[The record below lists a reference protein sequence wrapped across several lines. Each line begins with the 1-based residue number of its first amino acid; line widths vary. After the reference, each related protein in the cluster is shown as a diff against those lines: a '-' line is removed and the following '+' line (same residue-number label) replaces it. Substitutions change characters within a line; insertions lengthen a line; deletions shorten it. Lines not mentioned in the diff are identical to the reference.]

1 MTANRSAGGITI
13 TERPAPTAA
22 PAAPRVPVAPN
33 PLREGLRLQLTP
45 EPCIM
50 VIFGATG
57 DLTMRKLVP
66 ALYNLA
72 IQGLLPTGFSL
83 IGVAR
88 RPMTDEEFR
97 AQLLD
102 AVNKYSRTRPVQP
115 QIWDTFAKGIFYSQ
129 AEFHDQEA
137 FRKLRARMTQLDKE
151 RGTGGNALFYLA
163 TAPEFYPIIA
173 QNLGLVGLGNRESTR
188 APDSTGGWN
197 RIVVEKPFGHD
208 LRSARELNRQL
219 HAVFSERQIYRIDHY
234 LGKETVQNILVFRF
248 ANIIFE
254 PIWNRQYVD
263 NVQIT
268 VAESLGLEGRAGY
281 YDQSGAIR
289 DMIQNHMMQLLALVA
304 MEPPVAFDADAV
316 RDEKTKV
323 LRAIPPFSV
332 DQVPNHVV
340 RAQYGPGLMDGKP
353 VKGYLQEEGIARESL
368 TETYVAMKLHVDN
381 WRWAGVPFYLR
392 TGKHLPKR
400 TTEIALE
407 FKKVPH
413 LLFRRTSGIEPNS
426 LVMHIQPDEGTT
438 IRVASK
444 IPGPLMRARSVNMDF
459 RYGTSFGVEPAD
471 AYERLLLDAMLGDS
485 TLFTRRDEVEEA
497 WELVTS
503 ILEGWEEEARL
514 QLPQYEAGTWGP
526 VEGDQLIARDGRTW
540 RRL

>member
-1 MTANRSAGGITI
+1 MVANRSAGAETAVA
-13 TERPAPTAA
+13 ERPTAP
-22 PAAPRVPVAPN
+22 PAPRVPAAPN

-88 RPMTDEEFR
+88 RAMSDDEFR
-97 AQLLD
+97 AQLLE

-115 QIWDTFAKGIFYSQ
+115 QIWETFAQGIFYAQ
-129 AEFHDQEA
+129 AEFHDQAA
-137 FRKLRARMTQLDKE
+137 FRALKTRLVQLDKD
-151 RGTGGNALFYLA
+151 RGTGGNYLYYLA
-163 TAPEFYPIIA
+163 TAPEFYPLIA
-173 QNLGLVGLGNRESTR
+173 QNLGAVGLGSRESTR
-188 APDSTGGWN
+188 APDSSGGWN

-281 YDQSGAIR
+281 YDQAGAIR

-323 LRAIPPFSV
+323 LRAIPPFQP

-340 RAQYGPGLMDGKP
+340 RAQYGPGLVDGKP
-353 VKGYLQEEGIARESL
+353 VPGYLQEEGVAPESL
-368 TETYVAMKLHVDN
+368 TETFVAIKLHVDN

-407 FKKVPH
+407 FKRVPH

-503 ILEGWEEEARL
+503 ILEGWEDEARH

-526 VEGDQLIARDGRTW
+526 VEADQLIAHDGRTW